1 MCLRVVQLRP
11 ANKRACVRRKNVW
24 KNVSRQKKFSS
35 LATLLLSATPAF
47 VACNEEPAF
56 VACNET
62 AFVACN
68 EASTPCPA
76 ATKKCVAPATCATSP
91 RELQKT
97 DIDRQ
102 EFVKNVRKVQ
112 HRTHCTTKTC
122 LEFIQLFEQYV
133 DGQLPKDF
141 VKADKKLKQAAG
153 IDVIE
158 LNGCSACHGHVYGPE
173 DKRAECPC
181 CGASRYDAKGK
192 AQEVFILCRFIE

>member
-1 MCLRVVQLRP
+1 M
-11 ANKRACVRRKNVW
+11 
-24 KNVSRQKKFSS
+24 SRQKKFSS

-192 AQEVFILCRFIE
+192 AQEVLCFLYLLND